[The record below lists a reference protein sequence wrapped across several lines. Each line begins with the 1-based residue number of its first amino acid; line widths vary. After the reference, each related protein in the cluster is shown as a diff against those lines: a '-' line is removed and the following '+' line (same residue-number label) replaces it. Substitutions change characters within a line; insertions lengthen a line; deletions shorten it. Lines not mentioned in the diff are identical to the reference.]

1 MAAQCNLFA
10 AQTLFELVNR
20 SVIGRIDAL
29 QVVSRAAARDG
40 PLHDAPLTG
49 LANTLLAQVA
59 IGAGENHVHASA
71 DTESNETGSELAVF
85 SATNSTASASPLF
98 LEFFKRVWTK
108 SEVARSSKPFGR

>member
-20 SVIGRIDAL
+20 NVIGRIDAL

-71 DTESNETGSELAVF
+71 DTQSDKTGSELAVF
-85 SATNSTASASPLF
+85 QRHEQHGLD
-98 LEFFKRVWTK
+98 RK
-108 SEVARSSKPFGR
+108 SVV